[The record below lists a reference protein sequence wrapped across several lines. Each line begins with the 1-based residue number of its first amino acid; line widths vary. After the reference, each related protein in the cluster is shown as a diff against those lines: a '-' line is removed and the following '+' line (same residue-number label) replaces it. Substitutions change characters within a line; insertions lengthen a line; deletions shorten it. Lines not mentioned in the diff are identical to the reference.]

1 MLDNLLK
8 LGKDK
13 GKKVG
18 RGYGSGKG
26 GHTIGRG
33 QKGHKS
39 RSGYSNPR
47 PGFEGGSMPLS
58 RRIPKL
64 KGFSREY
71 YKIKYP
77 SFSLDL
83 STIVK
88 NFKEGELVS
97 NKTLLEKKL
106 IKNKTLKVKVIGGTE
121 DLSKK
126 FNFEGIKFSASTKAI
141 LDKAGCTI
149 K

>member
-1 MLDNLLK
+1 MLNELSK
-8 LGKDK
+8 LGKTK
-13 GKKVG
+13 GKRVG

-77 SFSLDL
+77 SFAISI
-83 STIVK
+83 SMIVTK
-88 NFKEGELVS
+88 FKSGDTVS
-97 NKTLLEKKL
+97 RNTLLEKGL
-106 IKNKTLKVKVIGGTE
+106 IKKNVFKVKVIGGTE
-121 DLSKK
+121 VLTQK
-126 FNFEGIKFSASTKAI
+126 FDFEGVKFSSSAKE
-141 LDKAGCTI
+141 LLEKAGCTI

>member
-1 MLDNLLK
+1 MK
-8 LGKDK
+8 LGKNK

-58 RRIPKL
+58 RRVPKL

-71 YKIKYP
+71 YKLKYP
-77 SFSLDL
+77 TLTLNL
-83 STIVK
+83 SEVSR
-88 NFKEGELVS
+88 NFKDGDLISV
-97 NKTLLEKKL
+97 KTLLEKGL
-106 IKNKTLKVKVIGGTE
+106 IKNKTLKVKVISGTE
-121 DLSKK
+121 DFSKK
-126 FNFEGIKFSASTKAI
+126 LEFDGIKFSGPTKAI
-141 LDKAGCTI
+141 VEKAGCTI

>member
-1 MLDNLLK
+1 MLNILK
-8 LGKDK
+8 KVGKTK
-13 GKKVG
+13 GKRVG

-71 YKIKYP
+71 LKNKYKIQSIKIDVLEK
-77 SFSLDL
+77 SFKDGDTVS
-83 STIVK
+83 
-88 NFKEGELVS
+88 KE
-97 NKTLLEKKL
+97 TLLKQKL
-106 IKNKTLKVKVIGGTE
+106 IKNKSMFVKVIGN
-121 DLSKK
+121 SKLTK
-126 FNFEGIKFSASTKAI
+126 KLNFEGVKFSAGAKKIIES
-141 LDKAGCTI
+141 AGGSI

>member
-1 MLDNLLK
+1 MLEILEK
-8 LGKDK
+8 IGKSD
-13 GKKVG
+13 GKRVG

-33 QKGHKS
+33 TKGHKS

-71 YKIKYP
+71 LKHKYLTVAIDIALLAN
-77 SFSLDL
+77 SFDDN
-83 STIVK
+83 ST
-88 NFKEGELVS
+88 VS
-97 NKTLLEKKL
+97 KPILLEKGLISRNVVNIKIIGNAKITKKL
-106 IKNKTLKVKVIGGTE
+106 
-121 DLSKK
+121 
-126 FNFEGIKFSASTKAI
+126 NFEGIQFSASAKKTI
-141 LDKAGCTI
+141 EAGGGTI

>member
-8 LGKDK
+8 IGKTK
-13 GKKVG
+13 GKRVG

-64 KGFSREY
+64 KGFSRQY
-71 YKIKYP
+71 LKIKFP
-77 SFSLDL
+77 AVSFNL
-83 STIVK
+83 STIDK
-88 NFKEGELVS
+88 NYAAGETV
-97 NKTLLEKKL
+97 NMETLHTKKL
-106 IKNKTLKVKVIGGTE
+106 IKAKVNNIKIIGNGEFNKKVI
-121 DLSKK
+121 
-126 FNFEGIKFSASTKAI
+126 FEGIKFSTAAKAI
-141 LDKAGCTI
+141 LEAAGCEL

>member
-1 MLDNLLK
+1 MLNNLLK
-8 LGKDK
+8 LGKNK

-58 RRIPKL
+58 RRVPKL

-71 YKIKYP
+71 FKIKYP
-77 SFSLDL
+77 TLAVNL
-83 STIVK
+83 SMIEK
-88 NFKEGELVS
+88 KFKTGDIISV
-97 NKTLLEKKL
+97 KTLLEKGL
-106 IKNKTLKVKVIGGTE
+106 IKNKTLKVKIIGGTE
-121 DLSKK
+121 VLLKK
-126 FNFEGIKFSASTKAI
+126 FEFEGVKFSSPTKAI
-141 LDKAGCTI
+141 VEKAGCTI

>member
-1 MLDNLLK
+1 MLNSLNK
-8 LGKDK
+8 IGKSD
-13 GKKVG
+13 GKRVG

-71 YKIKYP
+71 FKKKYQEVA
-77 SFSLDL
+77 LDL
-83 STIVK
+83 KLVDK
-88 NFKEGELVS
+88 NFPEGSIVTKENLF
-97 NKTLLEKKL
+97 EKKL
-106 IKNKTLKVKVIGGTE
+106 ISRKIVSVKVIGNSSI
-121 DLSKK
+121 SKK
-126 FNFEGIKFSASTKAI
+126 LNFEGIKFSAPSQKSVEA
-141 LDKAGCTI
+141 AGGSI